1 MRTVDLHTH
10 STVSDGTYTPS
21 ELVDYALQKG
31 LSAIAL
37 TDHETSEGVSEAL
50 IAAQGTSLELIS
62 GIEISSDFN
71 GREVHV
77 VGLFVDNTD
86 KNYISVLGSLRKERE
101 NRNHLMIEKF
111 ASLGISM
118 TYDELKSVSDS
129 KILTRSHF
137 AKLLMKK
144 GIVKSVAEAFDRF
157 LADGKPAYTKRTLPT
172 CEESLSIIS
181 DAGGIAVLAHPYTYK
196 LSSDNLTKLIS
207 HVSSIGFTAIECYYP
222 THTPSQTRHILDLAE
237 KYSLLPSGGS
247 DFHGSNKP
255 NLDLGTGYGELSVSY
270 DILEKLKGSVKNG
283 KRLN

>member
-1 MRTVDLHTH
+1 
-10 STVSDGTYTPS
+10 
-21 ELVDYALQKG
+21 AL
-31 LSAIAL
+31 
-37 TDHETSEGVSEAL
+37 D
-50 IAAQGTSLELIS
+50 
-62 GIEISSDFN
+62 
-71 GREVHV
+71 
-77 VGLFVDNTD
+77 
-86 KNYISVLGSLRKERE
+86 SLRKERE
-101 NRNHLMIEKF
+101 NRNFLMIEKF
-111 ASLGISM
+111 SSLGIQM
-118 TYDELKSVSDS
+118 TYDELESVSDS

-144 GIVKSVAEAFDRF
+144 GIVRSVAEAFDRF
-157 LADGKPAYTKRTLPT
+157 LADGKPAYIKRDLPT
-172 CEESLSIIS
+172 CEESLRIIS